1 MHKTD
6 DSGARP
12 LANTEQSIVRSPEVS
27 AENVVA
33 VAAAEPVA
41 LDAGVLSAASA
52 GQRWYV
58 ALMMCMVYTLSIS
71 DRYSISTVLE
81 LIRRDLHLSDANVAF
96 LTGVSLAIFYVV
108 FGFPLSWL
116 IDRKSR
122 RDIVVGSLVAWSGL
136 TVATG
141 LARSYT
147 QLLLARIGVG
157 VGEAGGTPG
166 ANSLLSDYFP
176 AEQRA
181 MALQVFSLGAALGTW
196 LGSSVAGI
204 VAYYFSW
211 RGMFIALGAPGVIVG
226 LLMWLTIREP
236 RRGRLDRHD
245 AVGVV
250 PPFRSIMRFMW
261 GQPASVHLILGTG
274 VTALWG
280 WGLLWWTPAFLMRA
294 YGLNV
299 EQAGMILGRV
309 YLIGGGLSMLVS
321 TWVLSRP
328 WLMDQRRI
336 LRVTGVSI
344 GFGTIVTWFIYS
356 THSLV
361 LFKGLLWLFIP
372 TVYMYLG
379 PSFGI
384 LNNLAPANMRAMY
397 CAVLL
402 LVANVLNLVVAPQM
416 VGILSDS
423 FAPHGVPDAASLRL
437 ALLCLVPT
445 GFWAAWHFV
454 MAGRHLHN
462 DLQRLAQQSGLSG
475 AVDINAG
482 GAGK

>member
-1 MHKTD
+1 MHT
-6 DSGARP
+6 SEAGGVAGAN
-12 LANTEQSIVRSPEVS
+12 AQPEVIP
-27 AENVVA
+27 APETLGEL
-33 VAAAEPVA
+33 AAAAGEPAA
-41 LDAGVLSAASA
+41 LEAPAAQPASTA
-52 GQRWYV
+52 QRWYV
-58 ALMMCMVYTLSIS
+58 AFMMCLVYTLSIT

-81 LIRRDLHLSDANVAF
+81 LIRRELHLSDANVAF

-141 LARSYT
+141 LARNYS

-176 AEQRA
+176 PERRT

-196 LGSSVAGI
+196 LGSSIAGI
-204 VAYYFSW
+204 IAYYFSW
-211 RGMFIALGAPGVIVG
+211 RGMFLALGAPGILVG
-226 LLMWLTIREP
+226 VLMWLTIREP
-236 RRGRLDRHD
+236 QRGRLDAH
-245 AVGVV
+245 APGAKV
-250 PPFRSIMRFMW
+250 PPLRVIVRFMCT
-261 GQPASVHLILGTG
+261 QRATVHMILGTG
-274 VTALWG
+274 VAALWG

-294 YGLNV
+294 FALNV
-299 EQAGMILGRV
+299 EQAGTILGRV
-309 YLIGGGLSMLVS
+309 YLIGGGLAMLVS
-321 TWVLSRP
+321 TWLFSRP
-328 WLMDQRRI
+328 WLTDQRRI
-336 LRVTGVSI
+336 LRVTGATI
-344 GFGTIVTWFIYS
+344 AFGTVVTWFIYS
-356 THSLV
+356 THSLA
-361 LFKGLLWLFIP
+361 LFKMLLWLFVP

-397 CAVLL
+397 CAVML

-416 VGILSDS
+416 VGFLSDS
-423 FAPHGVPDAASLRL
+423 FAPHGVPDAASLRF

-454 MAGRHLHN
+454 RAGRHLRE
-462 DLQRLAQQSGLSG
+462 DLQRLAQG
-475 AVDINAG
+475 AAPGTVGSTAARRAG
-482 GAGK
+482 

>member
-1 MHKTD
+1 MYEAD
-6 DSGARP
+6 DTGVTATPDGARTV
-12 LANTEQSIVRSPEVS
+12 ARSADDGSAVAVVS
-27 AENVVA
+27 AQA
-33 VAAAEPVA
+33 LSRATAARAP
-41 LDAGVLSAASA
+41 AA
-52 GQRWYV
+52 QRWYV
-58 ALMMCMVYTLSIS
+58 AIMMCLVYTLSIC

-81 LIRRDLHLSDANVAF
+81 LIRRQLHLSDANVAF
-96 LTGVSLAIFYVV
+96 LTGGSLAIFYVL

-122 RDIVVGSLVAWSGL
+122 RDIIVGSLVGWSGL

-141 LARSYT
+141 LARNYT

-166 ANSLLSDYFP
+166 ANSLLSDYFAP
-176 AEQRA
+176 EQRS

-196 LGSSVAGI
+196 LGSSLAGI
-204 VAYYFSW
+204 IAYYYSW
-211 RGMFIALGAPGVIVG
+211 RGMFLALGAPGILVG
-226 LLMWLTIREP
+226 LLIWLTIREP

-245 AVGVV
+245 SAASV
-250 PPFRSIMRFMW
+250 PPLRAIMRFMSS
-261 GQPASVHLILGTG
+261 QRATVHLILGTG

-299 EQAGMILGRV
+299 EQAGTMLGRV
-309 YLIGGGLSMLVS
+309 YLIGGGLSMVGS
-321 TWVLSRP
+321 TWLLSRP
-328 WLMDQRRI
+328 WLTDQRRI
-336 LRVTGVSI
+336 LRVTGAAI
-344 GFGTIVTWFIYS
+344 AFGTVVTWFIYS
-356 THSLV
+356 THSLA
-361 LFKGLLWLFIP
+361 LFKILLWLFIP

-402 LVANVLNLVVAPQM
+402 LVANVLNLMVAPQV
-416 VGILSDS
+416 VGFLSDS
-423 FAPHGVPDAASLRL
+423 FAPRGVPDAASLRL

-454 MAGRHLHN
+454 MAGRYLRR
-462 DLQRLAQQSGLSG
+462 DLQRLAQARDLPAVSG
-475 AVDINAG
+475 G
-482 GAGK
+482 GAERPGG

>member
-1 MHKTD
+1 MYE
-6 DSGARP
+6 DSGSGVKSVASTEADSPRQHDVVTAGTEAP
-12 LANTEQSIVRSPEVS
+12 VEPQTLAPPS
-27 AENVVA
+27 AETV
-33 VAAAEPVA
+33 
-41 LDAGVLSAASA
+41 SA

-58 ALMMCMVYTLSIS
+58 ALMMCLVYTLSIC

-116 IDRKSR
+116 IDRYSR
-122 RDIVVGSLVAWSGL
+122 RNIVVGSLVAWSGL

-141 LARSYT
+141 LAKNYS

-176 AEQRA
+176 AEQRT
-181 MALQVFSLGAALGTW
+181 MALQVFSFGAAIGTW
-196 LGSSVAGI
+196 LGSSVAGL

-211 RGMFIALGAPGVIVG
+211 RGMFLALGAPGILVG
-226 LLMWLTIREP
+226 ALMWFTIREP
-236 RRGRLDRHD
+236 KRGRLDANAGPAH
-245 AVGVV
+245 V
-250 PPFRSIMRFMW
+250 PPFRVIMRFMW
-261 GQPASVHLILGTG
+261 SQPATVHLVLGTG
-274 VTALWG
+274 VAALWG

-299 EQAGMILGRV
+299 EQAGAVVGRV

-321 TWVLSRP
+321 TWLLSRP
-328 WLMDQRRI
+328 WLTDQRRI
-336 LRVTGVSI
+336 LRVTAATIAI
-344 GFGTIVTWFIYS
+344 GTVVTWFLYS
-356 THSLV
+356 THSLG
-361 LFKGLLWLFIP
+361 LFKILLWVFIP

-416 VGILSDS
+416 VGLLSDS
-423 FAPHGVPDAASLRL
+423 FAPHGVPDAASLRF
-437 ALLCLVPT
+437 ALICLVPT
-445 GFWAAWHFV
+445 GFWAAWHF
-454 MAGRHLHN
+454 ARSGQHLRK
-462 DLQRLAQQSGLSG
+462 DLESLADGTALRDKIR
-475 AVDINAG
+475 V
-482 GAGK
+482 